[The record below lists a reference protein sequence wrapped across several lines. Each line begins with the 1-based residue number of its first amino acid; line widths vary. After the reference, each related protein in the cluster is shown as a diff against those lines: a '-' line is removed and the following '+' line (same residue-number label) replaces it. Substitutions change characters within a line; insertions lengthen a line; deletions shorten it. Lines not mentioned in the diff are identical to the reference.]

1 MATDLIE
8 LRDSFVVE
16 TGGLITDE
24 DAIVDYLIAGLLMF
38 NSQATDT
45 FTATGTVLDRDA
57 TAKEKYALQTCAILA
72 WLNGRII
79 YMAEQAIVASNAA
92 GRTDLR
98 EIVKQ
103 LAKRR
108 AELLEG
114 LKDTLAEIIGN
125 EAYSEI
131 SAHELGETLNITG
144 SRSVPPFMLEGLF
157 E

>member
-16 TGGLITDE
+16 TGGLVTDE
-24 DAIVDYLIAGLLMF
+24 DQIVDYLIAGLTLY
-38 NSQATDT
+38 NGTANQA
-45 FTATGTVLDRDA
+45 FTATGTLLDRDA
-57 TAKEKYALQTCAILA
+57 TGKERYALLVCAKLA
-72 WLNGRII
+72 YLNGRII

-108 AELLEG
+108 DELLED
-114 LKDTLAEIIGN
+114 LKDTLASIVGN

-131 SAHELGETLNITG
+131 SAEELGETLNITG
-144 SRSVPPFMLEGLF
+144 RGSVTSAMLESW